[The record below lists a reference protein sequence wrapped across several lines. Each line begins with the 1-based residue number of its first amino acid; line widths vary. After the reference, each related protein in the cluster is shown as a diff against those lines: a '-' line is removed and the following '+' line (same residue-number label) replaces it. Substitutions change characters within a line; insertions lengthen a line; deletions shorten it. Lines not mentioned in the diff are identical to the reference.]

1 MSIYGLFADP
11 ATIANQLNS
20 LTAALPEEASKVI
33 TDQVTA
39 LSTRRQTLWSK
50 PRTLRF
56 DRAVERLGRNQQPAD
71 RDQRGLRRGRETR
84 LREEAGDVTW
94 ADPWRHCLHGDH
106 PRSRCC
112 AAAAAESAVFG
123 TGALRWVLQII
134 GWLIMVVL
142 VAAALALL
150 YRLGPDRDAPRMTWV
165 SVGAVVATVMWLVAS
180 IGFSIYA
187 STFGNYAKTY
197 GVFAGI
203 VVLLFWL
210 WITMYAIL
218 LGAEINAESEQQT
231 IADTTK
237 GPEEPL
243 GERGAVKADSI
254 PPPKVI
260 TYDRTESIKNC
271 RFRLHLRLAFV
282 VKDDRAPGH
291 RNRLLPHLPRGVA
304 GPRRARQDHRAG
316 ERTSASDGTTP
327 QRGAA
332 RPAHRGREL
341 PGWISSGTGLPS
353 VSGLRALVQEPGQP
367 GRLLQPG
374 ARPSLPGQEEAQ
386 VFPWRLVRLLTGC
399 LKLARGQ
406 SPNPGLDGH

>member
-1 MSIYGLFADP
+1 MIITTTREHVEVPGGKAERPSDIPARGWLQVAKRGWREAKADQVQLLAAGVAFYAFLAIFPGLVAVVSIYGLFADP

-20 LTAALPEEASKVI
+20 LTTALPEEASKVI

-39 LSTRRQTLWSK
+39 LSTRRQTLGVSLILSVLIALWSASAGVSNLLTAINVAYDEEEK
-50 PRTLRF
+50 RGFVKKRVMSLGLTLGAIVF
-56 DRAVERLGRNQQPAD
+56 MVTILGLVAVLPP
-71 RDQRGLRRGRETR
+71 L
-84 LREEAGDVTW
+84 LK
-94 ADPWRHCLHGDH
+94 
-106 PRSRCC
+106 
-112 AAAAAESAVFG
+112 AVFG
-123 TGALRWVLQII
+123 TGALRWILQII

-142 VAAALALL
+142 VAGALALL

-210 WITMYAIL
+210 WLTMCAIL

-254 PPPKVI
+254 PSGDP
-260 TYDRTESIKNC
+260 E
-271 RFRLHLRLAFV
+271 A
-282 VKDDRAPGH
+282 
-291 RNRLLPHLPRGVA
+291 
-304 GPRRARQDHRAG
+304 
-316 ERTSASDGTTP
+316 P
-327 QRGAA
+327 QRE
-332 RPAHRGREL
+332 R
-341 PGWISSGTGLPS
+341 
-353 VSGLRALVQEPGQP
+353 
-367 GRLLQPG
+367 
-374 ARPSLPGQEEAQ
+374 
-386 VFPWRLVRLLTGC
+386 
-399 LKLARGQ
+399 
-406 SPNPGLDGH
+406 